1 MLNTI
6 LKSVGSGCQRILPNW
21 DKAVM
26 TITLRTEIMK
36 TRFLGTGFFYNNGM
50 NMLKQIL
57 MTVVDND
64 MMELKSDFQRYV
76 QKVDPIVPSFRVMY
90 DPVYNARVSKNLF
103 TYDPRITEIIMNVSM
118 EKPLTDLPMDR
129 PWDYWKDL
137 CPIRVIYHDSRELV
151 SNIYRFAVDFHHDTP
166 SCVIYSLDLN
176 MLIMMYAKYLDYS
189 KSIGFIGT
197 VEDFLQSHVLIK
209 WFDDLRRIWLT
220 NILKDIVTDKF
231 DQNKYSSDEFVA
243 PLTMLKTMSADMY
256 RLMDDARHKAI
267 SIGDFCKTKWFGDY
281 SLKYWLDELNM
292 NIRVPSL
299 RQYKW
304 VEFVATLPYASFV
317 MDTIL
322 TIGRQDTNLLIR
334 NLLFDL
340 HQYKNQNICSS
351 ILNPEYRSM
360 CQDELDRL
368 LKRVT
373 DTDRPL

>member
-6 LKSVGSGCQRILPNW
+6 LKSVGSGCPRVLPNW
-21 DKAVM
+21 EKAVM

-36 TRFLGTGFFYNNGM
+36 TRFLGTGFVYTNGM

-57 MTVVDND
+57 MTVVDYD
-64 MMELKSDFQRYV
+64 MLELSSDFQRYV
-76 QKVDPIVPSFRVMY
+76 EKVDPIVPSFRVMY
-90 DPVYNARVSKNLF
+90 DPVHNARMSKNLF
-103 TYDPRITEIIMNVSM
+103 TYDQNIPEIIMNVSM
-118 EKPLTDLPMDR
+118 EKPLSDLPMDK

-137 CPIRVIYHDSRELV
+137 CPIRIIYHDSRELV
-151 SNIYRFAVDFHHDTP
+151 SNIYRFAVDFQHDKP
-166 SCVIYSLDLN
+166 HCVIYSIDLN

-189 KSIGFIGT
+189 KSVGLLGT
-197 VEDFLQSHVLIK
+197 VEDFLQSHVIIK

-220 NILKDIVTDKF
+220 NILKDIVSDNFEYEKF
-231 DQNKYSSDEFVA
+231 KADQFVA
-243 PLTMLKTMSADMY
+243 PNTMLKTLASDMY
-256 RLMDDARHKAI
+256 RFMDDARHKAI

-281 SLKYWLDELNM
+281 SLQYWLDELDL

-304 VEFVATLPYASFV
+304 VEFIGTFPYASLV

-340 HQYKNQNICSS
+340 HQYRNQNICSS
-351 ILNPEYRSM
+351 IMNPDYRKM
-360 CQDELDRL
+360 CQTELDRL
-368 LKRVT
+368 IKRVT